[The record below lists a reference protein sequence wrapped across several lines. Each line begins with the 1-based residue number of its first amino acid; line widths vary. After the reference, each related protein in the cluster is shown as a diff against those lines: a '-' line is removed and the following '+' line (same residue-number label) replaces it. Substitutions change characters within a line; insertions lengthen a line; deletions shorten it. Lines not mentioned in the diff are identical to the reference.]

1 MSNQIETQV
10 DVSLTERNRLTAFF
24 RIILVVPA
32 FIFVSSFA
40 PSTSF
45 SDDSSAILAGLLALP
60 AGLAIVFR
68 QVYPSYVLAFNEAL
82 LSLQTRVDVYLLLLS
97 DEYPSIEEN
106 DVVSVTFPEVDAKQL
121 NRWLPLVKW
130 LLALPL
136 YLAGIVYIIYAALLT
151 DEYPSIEENEI
162 VSVTFPE
169 VDAKQLNRWLPLIKW
184 LLALP
189 LYLVGLVYLVYAALL
204 TLLGW
209 FSILLT
215 GNYPEVCAEGI
226 VGTIAY
232 WNRVVGYAFLL
243 VTDEYPTFS
252 L

>member
-1 MSNQIETQV
+1 MSNQIETQI

-24 RIILVVPA
+24 RIILVVPV
-32 FIFVSSFA
+32 FLFVASFA
-40 PSTSF
+40 PTSSSDF
-45 SDDSSAILAGLLALP
+45 SSDNWSAYGAGLLALP

-82 LSLQTRVDVYLLLLS
+82 LSLQTRLDAYLLLLT

-136 YLAGIVYIIYAALLT
+136 YLVGIVYVIYAAFLT
-151 DEYPSIEENEI
+151 VI
-162 VSVTFPE
+162 
-169 VDAKQLNRWLPLIKW
+169 A
-184 LLALP
+184 
-189 LYLVGLVYLVYAALL
+189 
-204 TLLGW
+204 W
-209 FSILLT
+209 FSVLFT
-215 GNYPEVCAEGI
+215 GNYPEFCAEGV

-232 WNRVVGYAFLL
+232 WNRVAGYALLL

>member
-1 MSNQIETQV
+1 MSNQIETQI
-10 DVSLTERNRLTAFF
+10 DVSLTERNRLTALL

-40 PSTSF
+40 PATAF
-45 SDDSSAILAGLLALP
+45 SDDGLGIFAGLLALP
-60 AGLAIVFR
+60 AALAIVVR

-82 LSLQTRVDVYLLLLS
+82 LSLQTRVDAYLLLLT

-106 DVVSVTFPEVDAKQL
+106 DLVSVTFPEVDAKQL
-121 NRWLPLVKW
+121 NR
-130 LLALPL
+130 
-136 YLAGIVYIIYAALLT
+136 
-151 DEYPSIEENEI
+151 
-162 VSVTFPE
+162 F
-169 VDAKQLNRWLPLIKW
+169 LPLIKW

-189 LYLVGLVYLVYAALL
+189 LYLVGILYIIYAALL

-209 FSILLT
+209 FSILFT
-215 GNYPEVCAEGI
+215 GNYPEVCAEGV

>member
-1 MSNQIETQV
+1 MSNQIETQI
-10 DVSLTERNRLTAFF
+10 DVSLTERNRVTALF
-24 RIILVVPA
+24 RIILAVPA
-32 FIFVSSFA
+32 LIFVSSFS
-40 PSTSF
+40 PSAAF
-45 SDDSSAILAGLLALP
+45 SDEAVGIFAGLLALP

-68 QVYPSYVLAFNEAL
+68 QVYPSYVLVFNEAL
-82 LSLQTRVDVYLLLLS
+82 LSLQTRVDAYL
-97 DEYPSIEEN
+97 
-106 DVVSVTFPEVDAKQL
+106 V
-121 NRWLPLVKW
+121 
-130 LLALPL
+130 
-136 YLAGIVYIIYAALLT
+136 LLT
-151 DEYPSIEENEI
+151 DEYPSIEENDV

-209 FSILLT
+209 FSILFT
-215 GNYPEVCAEGI
+215 GNYPEVCAEGV

>member
-1 MSNQIETQV
+1 MSNQIETQI

-24 RIILVVPA
+24 RIILVVPV
-32 FIFVSSFA
+32 FLFVASFA
-40 PSTSF
+40 PTSSSDF
-45 SDDSSAILAGLLALP
+45 SSDNWSAYGARLLALP

-82 LSLQTRVDVYLLLLS
+82 LSLQTRLDAYLLLLT

-130 LLALPL
+130 
-136 YLAGIVYIIYAALLT
+136 
-151 DEYPSIEENEI
+151 
-162 VSVTFPE
+162 F
-169 VDAKQLNRWLPLIKW
+169 
-184 LLALP
+184 LALP
-189 LYLVGLVYLVYAALL
+189 LYLVGIVYVIYGAVL
-204 TLLGW
+204 TLIGW
-209 FSILLT
+209 FSILFT
-215 GNYPEVCAEGI
+215 GNYPEFCAEGV

-232 WNRVVGYAFLL
+232 WNRVAGYALL
-243 VTDEYPTFS
+243 MVTDAYPTFS

>member
-1 MSNQIETQV
+1 MSNQIETQI

-32 FIFVSSFA
+32 LVFLA
-40 PSTSF
+40 SF
-45 SDDSSAILAGLLALP
+45 SPTSAFSEDNLGIYAGLLALP
-60 AGLAIVFR
+60 AALAIVIR

-82 LSLQTRVDVYLLLLS
+82 LSLQTRVDAYLL
-97 DEYPSIEEN
+97 
-106 DVVSVTFPEVDAKQL
+106 
-121 NRWLPLVKW
+121 
-130 LLALPL
+130 
-136 YLAGIVYIIYAALLT
+136 LLT
-151 DEYPSIEENEI
+151 DEYPSIEENDV

-189 LYLVGLVYLVYAALL
+189 LYLVGIVYVIYAALL
-204 TLLGW
+204 TLIAW
-209 FSILLT
+209 FSVLFT
-215 GNYPEVCAEGI
+215 GNYPEFCAEGV

-232 WNRVVGYAFLL
+232 WNRVVGYALL
-243 VTDEYPTFS
+243 MVTDEYPTFS

>member
-32 FIFVSSFA
+32 LVFLA
-40 PSTSF
+40 SF
-45 SDDSSAILAGLLALP
+45 SPDSAFSEDNIGIYAGLLALP
-60 AGLAIVFR
+60 AALAIVFR

-82 LSLQTRVDVYLLLLS
+82 LSLQTRVDAYLLLLT

-106 DVVSVTFPEVDAKQL
+106 DVVSVTFPEVDAQ
-121 NRWLPLVKW
+121 
-130 LLALPL
+130 
-136 YLAGIVYIIYAALLT
+136 
-151 DEYPSIEENEI
+151 
-162 VSVTFPE
+162 
-169 VDAKQLNRWLPLIKW
+169 QLNRWLPLIKW

-189 LYLVGLVYLVYAALL
+189 LYLVGIVYVIYAAVL
-204 TLLGW
+204 TVIAW
-209 FSILLT
+209 FSVLFT
-215 GNYPEVCAEGI
+215 GNYPEFCAEGV

-232 WNRVVGYAFLL
+232 WNRVAGYALL
-243 VTDEYPTFS
+243 MVTDEYPTFS

>member
-1 MSNQIETQV
+1 MSNQIETQI

-32 FIFVSSFA
+32 LVFLA
-40 PSTSF
+40 SF
-45 SDDSSAILAGLLALP
+45 SPTSAFSEDNIGIYAGLLALP
-60 AGLAIVFR
+60 AALAIVIR

-82 LSLQTRVDVYLLLLS
+82 LSLQTRVDAYLL
-97 DEYPSIEEN
+97 
-106 DVVSVTFPEVDAKQL
+106 
-121 NRWLPLVKW
+121 
-130 LLALPL
+130 
-136 YLAGIVYIIYAALLT
+136 LLT
-151 DEYPSIEENEI
+151 DEYPSIEENDV

-189 LYLVGLVYLVYAALL
+189 LYLVGIVYVIYAALL
-204 TLLGW
+204 TLIAW
-209 FSILLT
+209 FSVLFT
-215 GNYPEVCAEGI
+215 GNYPEFCAEGV

-232 WNRVVGYAFLL
+232 WNRVAGYALL
-243 VTDEYPTFS
+243 MVTDEYPTFS

>member
-1 MSNQIETQV
+1 MSNQIETQI
-10 DVSLTERNRLTAFF
+10 DVSLTERNRLTALF

-40 PSTSF
+40 PATAF
-45 SDDSSAILAGLLALP
+45 SDDGLGIFAGLLALP
-60 AGLAIVFR
+60 AALAIVVR

-82 LSLQTRVDVYLLLLS
+82 LSLQTRVDAYLLLLT

-106 DVVSVTFPEVDAKQL
+106 DLVSVTFPEVDAKQL
-121 NRWLPLVKW
+121 NR
-130 LLALPL
+130 
-136 YLAGIVYIIYAALLT
+136 
-151 DEYPSIEENEI
+151 
-162 VSVTFPE
+162 F
-169 VDAKQLNRWLPLIKW
+169 LPLIKW

-189 LYLVGLVYLVYAALL
+189 LYLLGILYIIYAALL

-209 FSILLT
+209 FSILFT
-215 GNYPEVCAEGI
+215 GNYPEVCAEGV

>member
-1 MSNQIETQV
+1 MSNQIETQI

-32 FIFVSSFA
+32 LVFLA
-40 PSTSF
+40 SF
-45 SDDSSAILAGLLALP
+45 SSASAFSEDNLGMFAGLLALP
-60 AGLAIVFR
+60 AALAIVVR

-82 LSLQTRVDVYLLLLS
+82 LSLQTRVDAYLLLLT

-106 DVVSVTFPEVDAKQL
+106 DLVSVTFPEVDAQQL

-136 YLAGIVYIIYAALLT
+136 YLVGIVYVIYAALLT
-151 DEYPSIEENEI
+151 L
-162 VSVTFPE
+162 FG
-169 VDAKQLNRWLPLIKW
+169 WL
-184 LLALP
+184 
-189 LYLVGLVYLVYAALL
+189 
-204 TLLGW
+204 
-209 FSILLT
+209 SILFT
-215 GNYPEVCAEGI
+215 GNYPEVCAEGV

-232 WNRVVGYAFLL
+232 WNRVAGYALL
-243 VTDEYPTFS
+243 MVTDEYPTFS